1 MTFPKFH
8 VWKVESIPRRCLL
21 HRLYAAFLCHKMN
34 YRRAPKVNQE
44 FFLLRVKWD
53 HTDDGRLPVTY
64 SKALRVCLLSAIS
77 HRYQRRALRLTWHIS
92 SLYGNEKTNND
103 LEYHFFRLPIF
114 RKSIISLGFPSISQ
128 ILSCK
133 ISWVIL
139 SLWGRW
145 QRHCCSYN
153 PPPCSKLLRTK
164 LYISLF
170 QELENCDHISAD
182 GDSRY
187 TIKSKCM
194 QSSYKA
200 KVTGRPQIFGF
211 YFNRIPP
218 QQSPLHTYRHFVFS
232 HLST

>member
-1 MTFPKFH
+1 M
-8 VWKVESIPRRCLL
+8 
-21 HRLYAAFLCHKMN
+21 
-34 YRRAPKVNQE
+34 
-44 FFLLRVKWD
+44 KWD

-64 SKALRVCLLSAIS
+64 SKALRVCLLSTIS
-77 HRYQRRALRLTWHIS
+77 HCYRRRALHLTWHIS

-133 ISWVIL
+133 ILCVIL

-182 GDSRY
+182 GGSLRY

-194 QSSYKA
+194 SLVTKLRWLEDHRSLGFTSTEHHLNDLLCIHTDILFVPTLALKA
-200 KVTGRPQIFGF
+200 
-211 YFNRIPP
+211 
-218 QQSPLHTYRHFVFS
+218 PLWNSREKS
-232 HLST
+232 LNMS